1 MKLKIAAGVLA
12 LVVLFAGVGAV
23 TGATSGDT
31 EPEREVRYVDEEV
44 TIDGLITVS
53 DTTIRGPFDADQHV
67 DERKY
72 TVDSTVRFD
81 GFHLTHDDTR
91 YTFCRVVVHVEDL
104 GVLVENVTLEATT

>member
-1 MKLKIAAGVLA
+1 MQQKIAAGVLA

-44 TIDGLITVS
+44 TVDGLITVS
-53 DTTIRGPFDADQHV
+53 DTTIRGPFDDDQHV
-67 DERKY
+67 EERRY
-72 TVDSTVRFD
+72 AVDATVRFD
-81 GFHLTHDDTR
+81 GVHVTHEDTR

-104 GVLVENVTLEATT
+104 GVLFENVTLEATN